1 MSKKT
6 EKVEV
11 RMSPE
16 LKARLSAHSTT
27 KNEAISQ
34 IIRKAVE
41 RELALNVKTSAGV
54 RTMSPSLKFA
64 SPSFFASV
72 IAVSVS
78 GMLIVGS
85 MQPAT
90 AEASVRMAFADLD
103 RNHDGVI
110 DRTEYDMGIIVSMD
124 TKVEDASFADLEI
137 AAGCGD
143 DFGRKNLIGSP
154 INETAEAQR
163 TAALLDEEF
172 ARTDRNQDARISF
185 NEFRKLQ
192 RSEMADQFY
201 SLDKDRNGRLS
212 RTEYAG
218 GLFVEADGFWG
229 DVCIEG
235 VQGETFSLTETVVQN
250 DATLTA
256 EDIAR
261 AQRVEFAAA
270 DENLD
275 GAITLEE
282 FLNR

>member
-1 MSKKT
+1 
-6 EKVEV
+6 
-11 RMSPE
+11 
-16 LKARLSAHSTT
+16 
-27 KNEAISQ
+27 
-34 IIRKAVE
+34 
-41 RELALNVKTSAGV
+41 
-54 RTMSPSLKFA
+54 MSPSLKFT
-64 SPSFFASV
+64 SPSFFAIV

-78 GMLIVGS
+78 GMLIAGS

-110 DRTEYDMGIIVSMD
+110 DRTEYDMGVIVSMD
-124 TKVEDASFADLEI
+124 TTVEDESFADLEI
-137 AAGCGD
+137 VAGCGD
-143 DFGRKNLIGSP
+143 DFGRKNLIGLP
-154 INETAEAQR
+154 INETTKTQS

-172 ARTDRNQDARISF
+172 ARTDRNQDAQISF

-212 RTEYAG
+212 RTEYTG
-218 GLFVEADGFWG
+218 GLFVEADGSWG
-229 DVCIEG
+229 DACIEG
-235 VQGETFSLTETVVQN
+235 VNGETFSLTETVVQN
-250 DATLTA
+250 DVPLTA

-282 FLNR
+282 FLKR